1 MPKLKGYPVSSG
13 YKGQLPDGSWQIFDT
28 EGEYINY
35 ILELEEDRDDCKREV
50 NRTNGSEY

>member
-1 MPKLKGYPVSSG
+1 MPKLKGYPVASG

-35 ILELEEDRDDCKREV
+35 ILELEEDKDDCKREV
-50 NRTNGSEY
+50 KGTDGSGH